1 MKEVNLV
8 LYNNNIVVFFNNIT
22 YIFYSFPP
30 QYCVSSVR
38 SYDVCD
44 EEVKVVMCESMFVVF
59 DFLGGF
65 EKKIYLHR
73 VRMYF
78 YDT

>member
-22 YIFYSFPP
+22 WIFYSFPP

-44 EEVKVVMCESMFVVF
+44 ESSLVIFGWF
-59 DFLGGF
+59 
-65 EKKIYLHR
+65 
-73 VRMYF
+73 
-78 YDT
+78 

>member
-1 MKEVNLV
+1 MKEVNFV

-44 EEVKVVMCESMFVVF
+44 ESSLVIFGWF
-59 DFLGGF
+59 
-65 EKKIYLHR
+65 
-73 VRMYF
+73 
-78 YDT
+78 